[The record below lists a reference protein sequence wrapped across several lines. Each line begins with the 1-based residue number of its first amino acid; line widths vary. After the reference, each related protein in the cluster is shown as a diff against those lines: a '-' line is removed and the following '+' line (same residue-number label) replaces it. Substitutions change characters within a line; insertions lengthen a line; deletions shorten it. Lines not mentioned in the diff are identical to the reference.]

1 MIDDSF
7 RLSRRGALICLS
19 GMIAAPFV
27 IRRADVLMPVR
38 NRLVFTESELKL
50 QSIAGTRDWKAY
62 PPTVKEVR
70 AWRRSMTRRAD
81 RGIFV
86 SWTGAGWVRI
96 HHMGEAEKRFKAM
109 GLL

>member
-27 IRRADVLMPVR
+27 IRRAGVLMPVR
-38 NRLVFTESELKL
+38 NRLVFTESKLKL

-70 AWRRSMTRRAD
+70 AWRRSMTRRAEGHF
-81 RGIFV
+81 R
-86 SWTGAGWVRI
+86 
-96 HHMGEAEKRFKAM
+96 
-109 GLL
+109 